1 MSDTF
6 DPINPFVD
14 SRLGD
19 NGVYPA
25 DPLNP
30 FLEGSE
36 IVQDSIPNLTPFE
49 RFAFLDEDPE
59 ENSNQQRNT
68 GSIAPPLYYP
78 YDLGLAEDLQYMV
91 RFTIYDTG
99 GAVLKK
105 HRETFTK
112 NQKQLQDT
120 IRDSA
125 RASADEQGIDAGN
138 SITLSQLAAIGK
150 TAFGSAL
157 DAVVNSFGGLEGSGI
172 NVDGLGGRR
181 DSFVEEASGFG
192 GLTEEV
198 QSIYLYLPGQMSISY
213 KFDYEDADLSA
224 LDILRG
230 LRSLTE
236 TQTGQSTAVQA
247 EIAKSLG
254 MAALKVAD
262 EAIELVGGQEIFTKN
277 QAAATREIRNPFVV
291 HLFKGVGRRTFRFEF
306 NLLPRSS
313 EEAITIEKIVNT
325 FKMYAHP
332 DRSDG
337 GRYLNF
343 PAEFQIDFLYKNADA
358 IRIPKIMK
366 CALTSISTDYGE
378 ATFTTTVIDSG
389 GKVSPT
395 KVKLSL
401 EFSELELLTRERI
414 VRNGA

>member
-49 RFAFLDEDPE
+49 RFAFLDEVPE
-59 ENSNQQRNT
+59 ENSNQQRST
-68 GSIAPPLYYP
+68 GSIAAPLFYP

-99 GAVLKK
+99 GAELEK
-105 HRETFTK
+105 HRQRFAE
-112 NQKQLQDT
+112 NQKELRNT
-120 IRDSA
+120 IRESA
-125 RASADEQGIDAGN
+125 IAAANEQGINTEN
-138 SITLSQLAAIGK
+138 SITLSQLVGLGK

-157 DAVVNSFGGLEGSGI
+157 DSVVNSFGGLDGSQV
-172 NVDGLGGRR
+172 NVSGLGRGR

-236 TQTGQSTAVQA
+236 TQTQAATAVQT
-247 EIAKSLG
+247 EIAKSVG

-306 NLLPRSS
+306 NMLPRSS

-332 DRSDG
+332 ERSEG

-343 PAEFQIDFLYKNADA
+343 PAEFQIEFLYKNADA
-358 IRIPKIMK
+358 IRMPKIMK

-414 VRNGA
+414 ARDGA